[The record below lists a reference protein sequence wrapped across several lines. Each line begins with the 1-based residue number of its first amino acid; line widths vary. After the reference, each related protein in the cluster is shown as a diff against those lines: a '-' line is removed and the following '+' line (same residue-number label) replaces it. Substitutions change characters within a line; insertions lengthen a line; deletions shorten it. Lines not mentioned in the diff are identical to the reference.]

1 MGDGGYVNL
10 HLKSKAALSNIYI
23 VVKEERDD
31 LDGFQAEAEAHVQ
44 DAALAANGA
53 SDLAAKNAAFGSNDD
68 DDVEMG
74 ADSESY
80 VAGALH
86 WLFELKKAAVREK
99 IL

>member
-10 HLKSKAALSNIYI
+10 HAKRQAALSNIYI

-31 LDGFQAEAEAHVQ
+31 LPGFQAEAPVQ

-53 SDLAAKNAAFGSNDD
+53 SDSAANNAALASNDD

-80 VAGALH
+80 VTGVLH

-99 IL
+99 IF